1 MLLMQVV
8 TAGPS
13 LLFCFGQ
20 CTWGR
25 EQNQGDCDFATGAHH
40 GCILDAQ
47 ALQQCGI
54 STSVST
60 HMAKTEV
67 AVDGN
72 VEGLLSEIDRI
83 LASETKTAKDVADA
97 AVALAYLQ
105 AKGDRL

>member
-1 MLLMQVV
+1 M
-8 TAGPS
+8 GR
-13 LLFCFGQ
+13 GQ
-20 CTWGR
+20 NRG
-25 EQNQGDCDFATGAHH
+25 GCDFQRAVHH
-40 GCILDAQ
+40 GSLYAQ

-54 STSVST
+54 STSVSA

-72 VEGLLSEIDRI
+72 VDGLFSEIDRI
-83 LASETKTAKDVADA
+83 LASESITAKDVADA